1 MAKNISEIMHDKK
14 MEKIVELEISR
25 NQGKRMRSGEGQDR
39 ALKFISLEVREG
51 LAKIGL
57 KGISSYVGE
66 KQKKKNEAQRG

>member
-1 MAKNISEIMHDKK
+1 
-14 MEKIVELEISR
+14 
-25 NQGKRMRSGEGQDR
+25 MRSGEGQDR

-66 KQKKKNEAQRG
+66 KQKKNEAQRG